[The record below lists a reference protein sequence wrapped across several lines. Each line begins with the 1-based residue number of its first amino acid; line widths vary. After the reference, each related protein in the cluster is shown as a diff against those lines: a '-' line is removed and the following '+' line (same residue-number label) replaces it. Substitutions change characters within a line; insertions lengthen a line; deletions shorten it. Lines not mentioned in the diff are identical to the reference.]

1 MTFLFNAIELF
12 KFTFLK
18 ITFIFLQFIVSFL
31 DWRKKKRDAWQFT
44 FLEYTHVIPHIIY
57 ALGIMMTANDKLF
70 NTIVPF
76 LL

>member
-12 KFTFLK
+12 KFTLLK
-18 ITFIFLQFIVSFL
+18 ITFTFLQFIVSFL
-31 DWRKKKRDAWQFT
+31 DWGEKERDAWQSS

-70 NTIVPF
+70 NTIVSF